1 MMYENKNVCEKSVSF
16 VTYNECPF
24 FGYLGQI
31 LLEKKYE
38 CFCFFSDK
46 AFPIKKRLK
55 IKETK
60 VYSQKQSMASSVGAK
75 RVISQPQVFRN
86 IDPIM

>member
-38 CFCFFSDK
+38 CFQLLFRQSVSHK
-46 AFPIKKRLK
+46 KPIKNQRNKGLQPKTINGEFSWSKTRNF
-55 IKETK
+55 T
-60 VYSQKQSMASSVGAK
+60 ATA
-75 RVISQPQVFRN
+75 ISQY
-86 IDPIM
+86 